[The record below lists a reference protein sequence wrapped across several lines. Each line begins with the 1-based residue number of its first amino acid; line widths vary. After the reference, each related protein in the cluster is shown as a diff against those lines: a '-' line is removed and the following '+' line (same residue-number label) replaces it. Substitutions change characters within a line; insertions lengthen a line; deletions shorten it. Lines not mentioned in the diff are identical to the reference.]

1 MTTPS
6 RGIGSLGAPLSV
18 IAVAALLTA
27 GLSGQ
32 PLELQQAPPAPPEM
46 PGMQQMPGMQ
56 HEGMDHMM
64 GSDPAA
70 WRMPPMD
77 RPMPMLPGLMG
88 TSPIVDPFLPGP
100 DLDLMSLP
108 EAVPGAIVDMEDGDE
123 MDIRAS
129 LVRRTINGKMLVMYG
144 YNGMYPGPLIRAP
157 RGATIVVNFHNEI
170 PDPTTVHWH
179 GIRLDNRFD
188 GVPNVTQAPVAYG
201 ESFRYE
207 IFFRDSGIYWY
218 HPHVREDIQQDLG
231 LYGNLL
237 VGAPEPAYYSPVNH
251 EEALILD
258 DLLMDDLGP
267 IPYGS
272 QAATHAL
279 MGRFGN
285 VMLVNGT
292 TDYRLD
298 VAKGDVVRFYLT
310 NVANTRTFNVVFGRA
325 PIKIVGSDVSK
336 YEREEWVASVVI
348 APAERYIVEVKFDEA
363 GEVPIT
369 NSIQAIDDF
378 RGEFYP
384 HTDLLGTVV
393 VADDA
398 TSTDH
403 AAAFDTLRENVDVT
417 SDIDDYRQYFDR
429 PVDHRLELTL
439 DIENLPLPIV
449 RAMEFE
455 AGLYAPPVEWN
466 DAMPMM
472 NWLSSAEQV
481 HWTLLDTETGR
492 ENMEIDWQFQVGDVV
507 KIELFNDPDTIH
519 PMNHPVHI
527 HGQRFLVLTIDD
539 VPNENLV
546 WKDTAIVPVGTTVQY
561 LVGHVEPR
569 RLDDALPHRRAPGG
583 GHDVGLQRARA
594 GDRAVGTLP
603 DPYRVPARSLSLI
616 DCPAPGPLSELK

>member
-6 RGIGSLGAPLSV
+6 RRIGTLGMILPV
-18 IAVAALLTA
+18 AVGVALLAA
-27 GLSGQ
+27 GLYGQ
-32 PLELQQAPPAPPEM
+32 PLEPQQSPPASPQMPEM
-46 PGMQQMPGMQ
+46 PQMPGMPQ
-56 HEGMDHMM
+56 PGQQMEGMPGMEGMSM
-64 GSDPAA
+64 GADPAD

-77 RPMPMLPGLMG
+77 RPMPMLPGLIG
-88 TSPIVDPFLPGP
+88 TTPIVDPFLAGS

-108 EAVPGAIVDMEDGDE
+108 EAVPGVIVDMEDGDE

-170 PDPTTVHWH
+170 PDETTVHWH

-237 VGAPEPAYYSPVNH
+237 VGAPEPTYYSPVNH

-267 IPYGS
+267 IPFGE

-285 VMLVNGT
+285 VMLVNGE

-298 VAKGDVVRFYLT
+298 VARGDVVRFYLT
-310 NVANTRTFNVVFGRA
+310 NVANTRTFNVVFGGAR
-325 PIKIVGSDVSK
+325 IKIVGSDVSK
-336 YEREEWVASVVI
+336 YEREEWVDSVVI

-363 GEVPIT
+363 GEVPMT

-384 HTDLLGTVV
+384 HTDMLGMIV
-393 VADDA
+393 VANSA
-398 TSTDH
+398 TSDDH
-403 AAAFDTLRENVDVT
+403 TEAFDILRENLDVS

-439 DIENLPLPIV
+439 EIENLPLPIV

-455 AGLYAPPVEWN
+455 AGLYAPPMEWN

-472 NWLSSAEQV
+472 NWLSSSEQV
-481 HWTLLDTETGR
+481 HWTLLDTTTGR
-492 ENMEIDWQFQVGDVV
+492 ENMDIDWQFEVGDVV
-507 KIELFNDPDTIH
+507 KIELFNDPETIH

-527 HGQRFLVLTIDD
+527 HGQRFLVISIDG

-561 LVGHVEPR
+561 LVDMSNPGDWMMHCHIAEHLEAGMMLGFSVREP
-569 RLDDALPHRRAPGG
+569 G
-583 GHDVGLQRARA
+583 Q
-594 GDRAVGTLP
+594 
-603 DPYRVPARSLSLI
+603 
-616 DCPAPGPLSELK
+616 

>member
-6 RGIGSLGAPLSV
+6 RRIGTLGMILPAAAGV
-18 IAVAALLTA
+18 ALLAA

-32 PLELQQAPPAPPEM
+32 PLEPQQSPPASPQMPEM
-46 PGMQQMPGMQ
+46 PQMPGMPQ
-56 HEGMDHMM
+56 TEQQMEGMPGMEGMSM
-64 GSDPAA
+64 GVDPAD

-77 RPMPMLPGLMG
+77 RPMPMLPGLIG
-88 TSPIVDPFLPGP
+88 TTPIVDPFLAGR

-108 EAVPGAIVDMEDGDE
+108 EAVPGVIVDMEDGDE

-170 PDPTTVHWH
+170 PEETTVHWH

-188 GVPNVTQAPVAYG
+188 GVPNVTQPPVAYG

-237 VGAPEPAYYSPVNH
+237 VGAPEPAYYSPVNR

-267 IPYGS
+267 IPFGE

-285 VMLVNGT
+285 VMLVNGE
-292 TDYRLD
+292 TDYTLD
-298 VAKGDVVRFYLT
+298 VARGDVVRFYLT
-310 NVANTRTFNVVFGRA
+310 NVANTRTFNVVFGGAR
-325 PIKIVGSDVSK
+325 IKIVGSDVSK
-336 YEREEWVASVVI
+336 YEREEWVDSVVI

-363 GEVPIT
+363 GEVPMT

-384 HTDLLGTVV
+384 HTDMLGMIV
-393 VADDA
+393 VAESATADDH
-398 TSTDH
+398 TES
-403 AAAFDTLRENVDVT
+403 FDTLRENLDVS

-439 DIENLPLPIV
+439 EIENLPLPIV

-455 AGLYAPPVEWN
+455 AGLYAPPMEWN

-481 HWTLLDTETGR
+481 HWTLLDTDTGR
-492 ENMEIDWQFQVGDVV
+492 ENMDIDWQFEVGDVV
-507 KIELFNDPDTIH
+507 KIELFNDPETIH

-527 HGQRFLVLTIDD
+527 HGQRFLVISIDG
-539 VPNENLV
+539 VRNQNLV

-561 LVGHVEPR
+561 LVDMSNPGDWMMHCHIAEHLEAGMMLGFSVREP
-569 RLDDALPHRRAPGG
+569 G
-583 GHDVGLQRARA
+583 Q
-594 GDRAVGTLP
+594 
-603 DPYRVPARSLSLI
+603 
-616 DCPAPGPLSELK
+616 

>member
-1 MTTPS
+1 MTDPS
-6 RGIGSLGAPLSV
+6 RRNPAFRLFPLA
-18 IAVAALLTA
+18 AVAAVLLA
-27 GLSGQ
+27 VGLSGQ
-32 PLELQQAPPAPPEM
+32 PLQSQQDPAAS
-46 PGMQQMPGMQ
+46 QQMPGMPQ
-56 HEGMDHMM
+56 SGQQMPGMEGMAGMEGMEGMSM
-64 GSDPAA
+64 GADPSA

-88 TSPIVDPFLPGP
+88 TSPIVDPFLAGR
-100 DLDLMSLP
+100 DLDVMSLP
-108 EAVPGAIVDMEDGDE
+108 EAVPGTLVDMKDGDE

-157 RGATIVVNFHNEI
+157 RGATVVVNFHNEI
-170 PDPTTVHWH
+170 PEDTTVHWH

-188 GVPNVTQAPVAYG
+188 GVPNVTQPPVANG

-237 VGAPEPAYYSPVNH
+237 VGAPEPEYYSPVNH

-267 IPYGS
+267 IPFGE

-285 VMLVNGT
+285 VMLVNGE
-292 TDYRLD
+292 TDYALD
-298 VAKGDVVRFYLT
+298 VSRGDVVRFYLT
-310 NVANTRTFNVVFGRA
+310 NVANTRTFNVVFGGA
-325 PIKIVGSDVSK
+325 QIKIVGSDVSK
-336 YEREEWVASVVI
+336 YEREEWVDSVVI

-363 GEVPIT
+363 GDVPIT

-384 HTDLLGTVV
+384 HTDVLGTVV
-393 VADDA
+393 VADRS
-398 TSTDH
+398 TSNDH
-403 AAAFDTLRENVDVT
+403 SEAFDTLRENADVT

-439 DIENLPLPIV
+439 DIENLPIPIV

-455 AGLYAPPVEWN
+455 AGLYAPPMEWN

-481 HWTLLDTETGR
+481 HWTLLDTGTGL
-492 ENMEIDWQFQVGDVV
+492 ENMDIDWQFEVGDVV
-507 KIELFNDPDTIH
+507 KLELFNDPETIH

-527 HGQRFLVLTIDD
+527 HGQRFLVLNIDG

-561 LVGHVEPR
+561 LV
-569 RLDDALPHRRAPGG
+569 DMSNPGDWMM
-583 GHDVGLQRARA
+583 HCHIAEHLEA
-594 GDRAVGTLP
+594 GMMLGFSVREGQQ
-603 DPYRVPARSLSLI
+603 
-616 DCPAPGPLSELK
+616 E

>member
-6 RGIGSLGAPLSV
+6 RRIGTLPSLLGV
-18 IAVAALLTA
+18 IAGATLLAA
-27 GLSGQ
+27 GLSQ
-32 PLELQQAPPAPPEM
+32 PLESQQNPSASQEM
-46 PGMQQMPGMQ
+46 PSMPEAGQQMPGMP
-56 HEGMDHMM
+56 GMQMT
-64 GSDPAA
+64 SDPAA

-77 RPMPMLPGLMG
+77 RPMPMLPDLIG
-88 TSPIVDPFLPGP
+88 TTPIVDPLLPGG

-108 EAVPGAIVDMEDGDE
+108 EAVPGVIVDMADGDE
-123 MDIRAS
+123 IDIRAS
-129 LVRRTINGKMLVMYG
+129 LVRRTINGKTLVMYG
-144 YNGMYPGPLIRAP
+144 YNEMYPGPLIRAP
-157 RGATIVVNFHNEI
+157 RGATIVVNFHNDI
-170 PDPTTVHWH
+170 PDDTTVHWH

-188 GVPNVTQAPVAYG
+188 GVPNVTQPPVAYG

-267 IPYGS
+267 IPYGE

-285 VMLVNGT
+285 VMLVNGV

-298 VAKGDVVRFYLT
+298 VDRGDVVRFYLT
-310 NVANTRTFNVVFGRA
+310 NVANTRTFNVVFGGA

-336 YEREEWVASVVI
+336 YEREERVNSVVI
-348 APAERYIVEVKFDEA
+348 APAERYIVEVLFDEA
-363 GEVPIT
+363 GEVPVT
-369 NSIQAIDDF
+369 NSIQAIDEF

-384 HTDLLGTVV
+384 HTDLLGTVLV
-393 VADDA
+393 REDA

-403 AAAFDTLRENVDVT
+403 AGAFLTLRENVDVS

-439 DIENLPLPIV
+439 DVENLPLSIV

-455 AGLYAPPVEWN
+455 AGLFAPPIEWN

-481 HWTLLDTETGR
+481 HWTLLDVDTGR
-492 ENMEIDWQFQVGDVV
+492 ENMDIDWQFQVGDVV

-546 WKDTAIVPVGTTVQY
+546 WKDTAIVPVGSTVQY
-561 LVGHVEPR
+561 LV
-569 RLDDALPHRRAPGG
+569 DMSNPGDWMM
-583 GHDVGLQRARA
+583 HCHIAEHLEA
-594 GDRAVGTLP
+594 GMMLGFSVREREEGD
-603 DPYRVPARSLSLI
+603 
-616 DCPAPGPLSELK
+616 

>member
-1 MTTPS
+1 MTRAPGTTA
-6 RGIGSLGAPLSV
+6 RRIGSVGLLVCAIGTG
-18 IAVAALLTA
+18 AALTA
-27 GLSGQ
+27 DAASGDG
-32 PLELQQAPPAPPEM
+32 QARTAQASPTPAPEPPERPAGDQNSQDM
-46 PGMQQMPGMQ
+46 PGMDGMQ
-56 HEGMDHMM
+56 HMHHATPA
-64 GSDPAA
+64 DPAA

-88 TSPIVDPFLPGP
+88 TTPIVDPFLPGR
-100 DLDLMSLP
+100 DLDPMSLP
-108 EAVPGAIVDMEDGDE
+108 EAVPAAIVDMADGDTLE
-123 MDIRAS
+123 IRAS
-129 LVRRTINGKMLVMYG
+129 LVRRTINGQTLVMYG

-157 RGATIVVNFHNEI
+157 RGATIVVDFHNEI
-170 PDPTTVHWH
+170 PDDTTVHWH

-218 HPHVREDIQQDLG
+218 HPHVREEIQQDLG

-237 VGAPEPAYYSPVNH
+237 VGAPEPEYYSPVNH
-251 EEALILD
+251 EQALILD

-267 IPYGS
+267 IPYGE

-292 TDYRLD
+292 TDYSLD

-310 NVANTRTFNVVFGRA
+310 NVANTRTFNVVFGGA

-336 YEREEWVASVVI
+336 YEREVWVDSVMI
-348 APAERYIVEVKFDEA
+348 APAERYIVEVRFDEP
-363 GEVPIT
+363 GDVEIT

-384 HTDLLGTVV
+384 HIDRLGHVTV
-393 VADDA
+393 AAGA
-398 TSTDH
+398 TAVDH
-403 AAAFDTLRENVDVT
+403 AAAFRELRTNRDVT
-417 SDIDDYRQYFDR
+417 SDIDRYRQHFDR

-455 AGLYAPPVEWN
+455 AGLYTPPMEWN

-472 NWLSSAEQV
+472 NWLSSAGQV
-481 HWTLLDTETGR
+481 TWILRDPDTGR
-492 ENMEIDWQFQVGDVV
+492 ENMDIGWQFEVGDVI
-507 KIELFNDPDTIH
+507 KIQLFNDPQTIH

-527 HGQRFLVLTIDD
+527 HGQRFLVLSIDG

-546 WKDTAIVPVGTTVQY
+546 WKDTAIVPVGSTVEY
-561 LVGHVEPR
+561 LVDMSNPGDWMMHCHIAEHLEAGMMLGFSVRER
-569 RLDDALPHRRAPGG
+569 GSAP
-583 GHDVGLQRARA
+583 
-594 GDRAVGTLP
+594 
-603 DPYRVPARSLSLI
+603 
-616 DCPAPGPLSELK
+616 

>member
-1 MTTPS
+1 MTTPG
-6 RGIGSLGAPLSV
+6 RRIGSLGAFLSL
-18 IAVAALLTA
+18 IAAVTLLTA

-32 PLELQQAPPAPPEM
+32 SSLPQQTPPAS
-46 PGMQQMPGMQ
+46 QMPGMPQ
-56 HEGMDHMM
+56 AGQEMESMQMPGMDHEGMDHMM

-88 TSPIVDPFLPGP
+88 TNPIVDPFLPGG
-100 DLDLMSLP
+100 DLDLMTLP
-108 EAVPGAIVDMEDGDE
+108 EAVPAAIVDMDDGDE
-123 MDIRAS
+123 MAIRAS
-129 LVRRTINGKMLVMYG
+129 LVRRTINGKMLVMFG

-218 HPHVREDIQQDLG
+218 HPHMREDIQQDLG

-267 IPYGS
+267 IPYGE

-292 TDYRLD
+292 TDYTLD
-298 VAKGDVVRFYLT
+298 VARGDVVRFYLT
-310 NVANTRTFNVVFGRA
+310 NVANTRTFNVVFGGA

-336 YEREEWVASVVI
+336 YEREEWVESVVI
-348 APAERYIVEVKFDEA
+348 APAERYIVEVRFDEA
-363 GEVPIT
+363 GDVPVT

-398 TSTDH
+398 TSDDH
-403 AAAFDTLRENVDVT
+403 AATFDTLRENVDVS

-439 DIENLPLPIV
+439 DIENLPLEIV

-455 AGLYAPPVEWN
+455 AGLYAPPMEWN

-481 HWTLLDTETGR
+481 HWTMLDTETGR
-492 ENMEIDWQFQVGDVV
+492 ENMDIDWEFEVGDVV
-507 KIELFNDPDTIH
+507 KIELFNDPETIH

-527 HGQRFLVLTIDD
+527 HGQRFLVLNIDG
-539 VPNENLV
+539 VPNQNLV

-561 LVGHVEPR
+561 LVDMSNPGDWMMHCHIAEHLEAGMMLGFSVRQPENR
-569 RLDDALPHRRAPGG
+569 R
-583 GHDVGLQRARA
+583 
-594 GDRAVGTLP
+594 
-603 DPYRVPARSLSLI
+603 
-616 DCPAPGPLSELK
+616 

>member
-561 LVGHVEPR
+561 LV
-569 RLDDALPHRRAPGG
+569 DMSNPGDWMM
-583 GHDVGLQRARA
+583 HCHIAEHLEA
-594 GDRAVGTLP
+594 GMMLGFSVRERG
-603 DPYRVPARSLSLI
+603 I
-616 DCPAPGPLSELK
+616 GQ

>member
-1 MTTPS
+1 MTAPP
-6 RGIGSLGAPLSV
+6 RRVGSLGAFLSV
-18 IAVAALLTA
+18 IAGATLLTG
-27 GLSGQ
+27 GLSSQ
-32 PLELQQAPPAPPEM
+32 SREPQQTPPASQMPNMPQAGHEM
-46 PGMQQMPGMQ
+46 EGMQMPGMQ

-64 GSDPAA
+64 GLDPAA

-77 RPMPMLPGLMG
+77 RPMPMLPSLMG
-88 TSPIVDPFLPGP
+88 TSPIVDPFLPGG
-100 DLDLMSLP
+100 DLDPMSLP
-108 EAVPGAIVDMEDGDE
+108 EAVPAAIVDMQDGDE

-129 LVRRTINGKMLVMYG
+129 LVRRMINGKMLVMFG

-188 GVPNVTQAPVAYG
+188 GVPNVTQAPVAFG

-251 EEALILD
+251 EEVLILD
-258 DLLMDDLGP
+258 DLLMDELGP
-267 IPYGS
+267 IPYGF

-310 NVANTRTFNVVFGRA
+310 NVANTRTFNVVFGPA

-336 YEREEWVASVVI
+336 YEREEWVDSVVI

-363 GEVPIT
+363 GDVPVT

-393 VADDA
+393 VADGA

-403 AAAFDTLRENVDVT
+403 AAAFDTLRENVDVS

-449 RAMEFE
+449 RALEFE
-455 AGLYAPPVEWN
+455 AGLYAPPMEWN

-481 HWTLLDTETGR
+481 HWIMLDTETGR
-492 ENMEIDWQFQVGDVV
+492 ENMDIDWQFQVGDVV

-527 HGQRFLVLTIDD
+527 HGQRFLVLTIDG
-539 VPNENLV
+539 VLNENLV
-546 WKDTAIVPVGTTVQY
+546 WKDTAIVPVGSKVEY
-561 LVGHVEPR
+561 LV
-569 RLDDALPHRRAPGG
+569 DMSNPGDWMM
-583 GHDVGLQRARA
+583 HCHIAEHLEA
-594 GDRAVGTLP
+594 GMMLGFSVR
-603 DPYRVPARSLSLI
+603 
-616 DCPAPGPLSELK
+616 E

>member
-1 MTTPS
+1 
-6 RGIGSLGAPLSV
+6 
-18 IAVAALLTA
+18 
-27 GLSGQ
+27 
-32 PLELQQAPPAPPEM
+32 
-46 PGMQQMPGMQ
+46 MQQMPGMQ

-77 RPMPMLPGLMG
+77 RPMPMLPGLIG
-88 TSPIVDPFLPGP
+88 TNPIVDPFLPGG
-100 DLDLMSLP
+100 DLDLMTLP
-108 EAVPGAIVDMEDGDE
+108 EAVPAAIVDMDDGDE

-129 LVRRTINGKMLVMYG
+129 LVRRTINGKMLVMFG

-218 HPHVREDIQQDLG
+218 HPHMREDIQQDLG

-481 HWTLLDTETGR
+481 HWTLLDTETGL

-527 HGQRFLVLTIDD
+527 HGQRFLVLTIDG

-561 LVGHVEPR
+561 LVDMSNPGDWMMHCHIAEHLEAGMMLGFSVREP
-569 RLDDALPHRRAPGG
+569 G
-583 GHDVGLQRARA
+583 
-594 GDRAVGTLP
+594 
-603 DPYRVPARSLSLI
+603 
-616 DCPAPGPLSELK
+616 K

>member
-1 MTTPS
+1 MNGSIRIRLGTLGVLLGAL
-6 RGIGSLGAPLSV
+6 GIGATAITDLSPAQTAPS
-18 IAVAALLTA
+18 
-27 GLSGQ
+27 
-32 PLELQQAPPAPPEM
+32 APPHQMQDM
-46 PGMQQMPGMQ
+46 PAEEQGMQGM
-56 HEGMDHMM
+56 EGMDHAMPA
-64 GSDPAA
+64 DPAA

-77 RPMPMLPGLMG
+77 RPMPMLPGLTG
-88 TSPIVDPFLPGP
+88 ATPIVDPFLPGT
-100 DLDLMSLP
+100 DLDPMSLP
-108 EAVPGAIVDMEDGDE
+108 EAVPAAIVDMADGDTME
-123 MDIRAS
+123 IRAS

-157 RGATIVVNFHNEI
+157 RGSTIVVNFHNEI
-170 PDPTTVHWH
+170 PDETTVHWH

-218 HPHVREDIQQDLG
+218 HPHVREEIQQDLG

-237 VGAPEPAYYSPVNH
+237 VGAPEPEYYSPVNR

-267 IPYGS
+267 IPYGQ

-292 TDYRLD
+292 TDYSLD
-298 VAKGDVVRFYLT
+298 VALGDVVRFYLT
-310 NVANTRTFNVVFGRA
+310 NVANTRTFNVVFGGARV
-325 PIKIVGSDVSK
+325 KVVGSDVSK
-336 YEREEWVASVVI
+336 FEREEWVDSVLI
-348 APAERYIVEVKFDEA
+348 APAERYIVEVRFEEPGD
-363 GEVPIT
+363 VTIT
-369 NSIQAIDDF
+369 NSIQAVDDF

-384 HTDLLGTVV
+384 HTDRLGTVRV
-393 VADDA
+393 GA
-398 TSTDH
+398 TATATDNGR
-403 AAAFDTLRENVDVT
+403 AFDALRVNTDVT
-417 SDIDDYRQYFDR
+417 SDIDRYRQHFGR
-429 PVDHRLELTL
+429 AVDHRLELTL

-455 AGLYAPPVEWN
+455 AGLYTPPMEWN

-481 HWTLLDTETGR
+481 HWMLRDPDTGR
-492 ENMEIDWQFQVGDVV
+492 ENMDIDWDFHVGDVV
-507 KIELFNDPDTIH
+507 KLQLFNDPNTIH

-527 HGQRFLVLTIDD
+527 HGQRFLVLTIDG

-546 WKDTAIVPVGTTVQY
+546 WKDTAIVPVGSTVEY
-561 LVGHVEPR
+561 LVDMSNPGDWMMHCHIAEHLEAGMMLGFAVRE
-569 RLDDALPHRRAPGG
+569 RAP
-583 GHDVGLQRARA
+583 A
-594 GDRAVGTLP
+594 
-603 DPYRVPARSLSLI
+603 
-616 DCPAPGPLSELK
+616 E

>member
-1 MTTPS
+1 MTTPVL
-6 RGIGSLGAPLSV
+6 RIGSLGAFLCV
-18 IAVAALLTA
+18 ISGVALLTL
-27 GLSGQ
+27 GLASQ
-32 PLELQQAPPAPPEM
+32 PLEPQQPPPPTPPEPEQMPPMPETEQEM
-46 PGMQQMPGMQ
+46 PGMQMPGMQMPGMEGMEGM
-56 HEGMDHMM
+56 EGMDMM

-77 RPMPMLPGLMG
+77 RPMPMLPDLMG
-88 TSPIVDPFLPGP
+88 TTPIVDPFLPDVDP
-100 DLDLMSLP
+100 MSLP
-108 EAVPGAIVDMEDGDE
+108 EAIPGAIVDMEDGDE
-123 MDIRAS
+123 IDIRAS
-129 LVRRTINGKMLVMYG
+129 LVRRIVNGKMLVMYG

-170 PDPTTVHWH
+170 PDETTVHWH

-188 GVPNVTQAPVAYG
+188 GVPNVTQPPVAYG

-237 VGAPEPAYYSPVNH
+237 VGAPEAAYYSPVNH

-267 IPYGS
+267 IPYGE

-285 VMLVNGT
+285 VMLVNGI

-298 VAKGDVVRFYLT
+298 VARGDVVRFYLT
-310 NVANTRTFNVVFGRA
+310 NVANTRTFNVVFGGA

-336 YEREEWVASVVI
+336 YEREEWVDSVVI

-363 GEVPIT
+363 GEAPIT
-369 NSIQAIDDF
+369 NSIQAIDEF

-384 HTDLLGTVV
+384 HTDLLGTVS

-398 TSTDH
+398 TATDH
-403 AAAFDTLRENVDVT
+403 AAAFDTLRENIDVT
-417 SDIDDYRQYFDR
+417 SDIDSYRQYFDR

-439 DIENLPLPIV
+439 EIENLPQAIV
-449 RAMEFE
+449 LAMEFE

-481 HWTLLDTETGR
+481 HWTLLDTETGL
-492 ENMEIDWQFQVGDVV
+492 ENMDIDWQFEVGDVV

-527 HGQRFLVLTIDD
+527 HGQRFLVLTIDG

-561 LVGHVEPR
+561 LVDMSNPGDWMMHCHIAEHLEAGMMLGFSV
-569 RLDDALPHRRAPGG
+569 RAPG
-583 GHDVGLQRARA
+583 Q
-594 GDRAVGTLP
+594 
-603 DPYRVPARSLSLI
+603 
-616 DCPAPGPLSELK
+616 

>member
-1 MTTPS
+1 M
-6 RGIGSLGAPLSV
+6 GA
-18 IAVAALLTA
+18 
-27 GLSGQ
+27 
-32 PLELQQAPPAPPEM
+32 
-46 PGMQQMPGMQ
+46 
-56 HEGMDHMM
+56 
-64 GSDPAA
+64 DPAD

-77 RPMPMLPGLMG
+77 RPMPMLPGLIG
-88 TSPIVDPFLPGP
+88 TTPIVDPFLAGS
-100 DLDLMSLP
+100 DLDMMSLP
-108 EAVPGAIVDMEDGDE
+108 EAVPGVIVDMEDGDE

-157 RGATIVVNFHNEI
+157 RGATVVVNFHNEI
-170 PDPTTVHWH
+170 PDETTVHWH

-188 GVPNVTQAPVAYG
+188 GVPNVTQPPVAYG

-237 VGAPEPAYYSPVNH
+237 VGAPEPTYYSPVNH
-251 EEALILD
+251 EEAVILD

-267 IPYGS
+267 IPFGE

-285 VMLVNGT
+285 VMLVNGE

-298 VAKGDVVRFYLT
+298 VARGDVVRFYLT
-310 NVANTRTFNVVFGRA
+310 NVANTRTFNVVFGGAR
-325 PIKIVGSDVSK
+325 IKIVGSDVSK
-336 YEREEWVASVVI
+336 YEREEWVDSVVI

-363 GEVPIT
+363 GEVPMT

-384 HTDLLGTVV
+384 HTDMLGMIV
-393 VADDA
+393 VADSA
-398 TSTDH
+398 TSDDH
-403 AAAFDTLRENVDVT
+403 TEAFDILRENLDVS

-439 DIENLPLPIV
+439 EIENLPLPIV

-455 AGLYAPPVEWN
+455 AGLYAPPMEWN

-481 HWTLLDTETGR
+481 HWTLLDTNTGR
-492 ENMEIDWQFQVGDVV
+492 ENMDIDWQFEVGDVV
-507 KIELFNDPDTIH
+507 KIELFNDPETIH

-527 HGQRFLVLTIDD
+527 HGQRFLVISIDG

-561 LVGHVEPR
+561 LVDMSNPGDWMMHCHIAEHLEAGMMLGFSVREP
-569 RLDDALPHRRAPGG
+569 G
-583 GHDVGLQRARA
+583 Q
-594 GDRAVGTLP
+594 
-603 DPYRVPARSLSLI
+603 
-616 DCPAPGPLSELK
+616 

>member
-1 MTTPS
+1 
-6 RGIGSLGAPLSV
+6 
-18 IAVAALLTA
+18 
-27 GLSGQ
+27 
-32 PLELQQAPPAPPEM
+32 M
-46 PGMQQMPGMQ
+46 PGMQMT
-56 HEGMDHMM
+56 
-64 GSDPAA
+64 SDPAA

-77 RPMPMLPGLMG
+77 RPMPMLPDLIG
-88 TSPIVDPFLPGP
+88 TTPIVDPFLPGGNF
-100 DLDLMSLP
+100 DLMSLP
-108 EAVPGAIVDMEDGDE
+108 EAIPGVIVDMADGDE
-123 MDIRAS
+123 IDIRAS

-170 PDPTTVHWH
+170 PEETTVHWH

-188 GVPNVTQAPVAYG
+188 GVPNVTQPPVAFG

-267 IPYGS
+267 IPYGE

-298 VAKGDVVRFYLT
+298 VDRGDVVRFYLT
-310 NVANTRTFNVVFGRA
+310 NVANTRTFNVVFGGA

-336 YEREEWVASVVI
+336 YEREERVSSVVI
-348 APAERYIVEVKFDEA
+348 APAERYIVEVLFDAA
-363 GEVPIT
+363 GEVPVT
-369 NSIQAIDDF
+369 NSIQAIDEF

-393 VADDA
+393 VREDE

-403 AAAFDTLRENVDVT
+403 AAAFLALRENVDVS

-439 DIENLPLPIV
+439 DVENLPLSIV
-449 RAMEFE
+449 LAMEFE
-455 AGLYAPPVEWN
+455 AGLFAPPIEWN

-481 HWTLLDTETGR
+481 HWSLLDTDTGL
-492 ENMEIDWQFQVGDVV
+492 ENMDIDWQFQVGDVV

-539 VPNENLV
+539 VRNENLV
-546 WKDTAIVPVGTTVQY
+546 WKDTAIVPVGSTVQY
-561 LVGHVEPR
+561 LV
-569 RLDDALPHRRAPGG
+569 DMSNPGNWMMHCHIAEHLEAGMMLGFSVREREG
-583 GHDVGLQRARA
+583 G
-594 GDRAVGTLP
+594 
-603 DPYRVPARSLSLI
+603 
-616 DCPAPGPLSELK
+616 E

>member
-6 RGIGSLGAPLSV
+6 RGIGSLGALLSV
-18 IAVAALLTA
+18 IAVAALLTV

-32 PLELQQAPPAPPEM
+32 PLEPQQTPPASQEM
-46 PGMQQMPGMQ
+46 PGMQEKPGMQ

-88 TSPIVDPFLPGP
+88 TNPIVDPFLPGS

-157 RGATIVVNFHNEI
+157 PWRHDRRQLSQRDSGPHDRALAWHPVGQPLRRRSEH
-170 PDPTTVHWH
+170 DP
-179 GIRLDNRFD
+179 GSSRLR
-188 GVPNVTQAPVAYG
+188 

-267 IPYGS
+267 IPYGE

-292 TDYRLD
+292 TDYRLG
-298 VAKGDVVRFYLT
+298 VARGDVVRFYLT
-310 NVANTRTFNVVFGRA
+310 NVANTRTFNVVFGGA

-336 YEREEWVASVVI
+336 YEREEWVDSVVI

-363 GEVPIT
+363 GDVPIT

-393 VADDA
+393 VADGA

-481 HWTLLDTETGR
+481 HWTLLDTDTGHQ
-492 ENMEIDWQFQVGDVV
+492 NMDIDWQFQVGDVV

-561 LVGHVEPR
+561 LV
-569 RLDDALPHRRAPGG
+569 DMSNPGDWMM
-583 GHDVGLQRARA
+583 HCHIAEHLEA
-594 GDRAVGTLP
+594 GMMLGFSVRERGT
-603 DPYRVPARSLSLI
+603 
-616 DCPAPGPLSELK
+616 GQ

>member
-1 MTTPS
+1 MTTP
-6 RGIGSLGAPLSV
+6 RRHRIRTIGTLFCALAGATVL
-18 IAVAALLTA
+18 AVGVST
-27 GLSGQ
+27 
-32 PLELQQAPPAPPEM
+32 QAIDSEQTPPSPA
-46 PGMQQMPGMQ
+46 MPGMQ
-56 HEGMDHMM
+56 HEGMDHSMPA
-64 GSDPAA
+64 DPAA
-70 WRMPPMD
+70 WRMPPME

-88 TSPIVDPFLPGP
+88 TTPIVDPFLPGR
-100 DLDLMSLP
+100 DLDPMTLP
-108 EAVPGAIVDMEDGDE
+108 EALPGTIVDMQDDDE
-123 MDIRAS
+123 IDIRAS

-157 RGATIVVNFHNEI
+157 RGATVVVNFHNEI
-170 PDPTTVHWH
+170 PADTTVHWH

-188 GVPNVTQAPVAYG
+188 GIPYVTQPPVATG

-237 VGAPEPAYYSPVNH
+237 VGAPEPSYYSPVNH

-258 DLLMDDLGP
+258 DLMMDDLGP
-267 IPYGS
+267 IPYGE

-285 VMLVNGT
+285 VMLVNGV
-292 TDYRLD
+292 TDYEMD

-310 NVANTRTFNVVFGRA
+310 NVANTRTFNVVFGGA

-336 YEREEWVASVVI
+336 YEHEDWVDSVMI
-348 APAERYIVEVKFDEA
+348 APAERYIVEVKFDEP
-363 GEVPIT
+363 GDVVIT

-384 HTDLLGTVV
+384 HTDRLGTVV
-393 VADDA
+393 VAEAA
-398 TSTDH
+398 TTADH
-403 AAAFDTLRENVDVT
+403 GAAFDVLRDNTDVS

-439 DIENLPLPIV
+439 DLENMPLPIV

-455 AGLYAPPVEWN
+455 AGLYSPPMEWN

-481 HWTLLDTETGR
+481 HWTLLDTDTDR
-492 ENMEIDWQFQVGDVV
+492 QNMDINWQFQVGDVV
-507 KIELFNDPDTIH
+507 KIQLFNDPNTIH

-527 HGQRFLVLTIDD
+527 HGQRFLVLTIDGIQND
-539 VPNENLV
+539 NLV
-546 WKDTAIVPVGTTVQY
+546 WKDTAVVPVGSTVEY
-561 LVGHVEPR
+561 LV
-569 RLDDALPHRRAPGG
+569 DMSNPGDWMM
-583 GHDVGLQRARA
+583 HCHIAEHLEA
-594 GDRAVGTLP
+594 GMMLGFSVRERGSAQ
-603 DPYRVPARSLSLI
+603 
-616 DCPAPGPLSELK
+616 

>member
-1 MTTPS
+1 MTTPGRRS
-6 RGIGSLGAPLSV
+6 GSLGAFLSL
-18 IAVAALLTA
+18 IAGVTLLTA

-32 PLELQQAPPAPPEM
+32 SSLPQQTPPAS
-46 PGMQQMPGMQ
+46 QMPGMQ
-56 HEGMDHMM
+56 MPGMDHEGMDHMM

-77 RPMPMLPGLMG
+77 RPMPMLPGLIG
-88 TSPIVDPFLPGP
+88 TNPIVDPFLPGG
-100 DLDLMSLP
+100 DLDLMTLP
-108 EAVPGAIVDMEDGDE
+108 EAVPAAIVDMDDGDE

-129 LVRRTINGKMLVMYG
+129 LVRRTINGKMLVMFG

-218 HPHVREDIQQDLG
+218 HPHMREDIQQDLG

-267 IPYGS
+267 IPYGE

-292 TDYRLD
+292 TDYTLD
-298 VAKGDVVRFYLT
+298 VARGDVVRFYLT
-310 NVANTRTFNVVFGRA
+310 NVANTRTFNVVFGGA

-336 YEREEWVASVVI
+336 YEREEWVESVVI
-348 APAERYIVEVKFDEA
+348 APAERYIVEVRFDEA
-363 GEVPIT
+363 GDVPVT

-398 TSTDH
+398 TSDDH
-403 AAAFDTLRENVDVT
+403 AATFDTLRENVDVS

-429 PVDHRLELTL
+429 PVDQRLELTL
-439 DIENLPLPIV
+439 DIENLPLEIV

-455 AGLYAPPVEWN
+455 AGLYAPPMEWN

-481 HWTLLDTETGR
+481 HWTMLDTETGR
-492 ENMEIDWQFQVGDVV
+492 ENMDIDWEFEVGDVV
-507 KIELFNDPDTIH
+507 KIELFNDPETIH

-527 HGQRFLVLTIDD
+527 HGQRFLVLNIDG
-539 VPNENLV
+539 VPNQNLV

-561 LVGHVEPR
+561 LVDMSNPGDWMMHCHIAEHLEAGMMLGFTVREP
-569 RLDDALPHRRAPGG
+569 G
-583 GHDVGLQRARA
+583 A
-594 GDRAVGTLP
+594 GR
-603 DPYRVPARSLSLI
+603 
-616 DCPAPGPLSELK
+616 

>member
-1 MTTPS
+1 MTTPG
-6 RGIGSLGAPLSV
+6 RRIGILPTLLGV
-18 IAVAALLTA
+18 IAGATLLTA
-27 GLSGQ
+27 GLSQ
-32 PLELQQAPPAPPEM
+32 PLESQQNPSVSEEMPSMPEAGQEM
-46 PGMQQMPGMQ
+46 PGMQMT
-56 HEGMDHMM
+56 
-64 GSDPAA
+64 SDPAA

-77 RPMPMLPGLMG
+77 RPMPMLPDLIG
-88 TSPIVDPFLPGP
+88 TTPIVDPLLPGG

-108 EAVPGAIVDMEDGDE
+108 EAVPGAIVDMADGDE
-123 MDIRAS
+123 IDIRAS
-129 LVRRTINGKMLVMYG
+129 LVRRTINGKTLVMYG

-157 RGATIVVNFHNEI
+157 RGATIVVNFHNDI
-170 PDPTTVHWH
+170 PDETTVHWH

-188 GVPNVTQAPVAYG
+188 GVPNVTQPPVAYG

-237 VGAPEPAYYSPVNH
+237 VEAPEPAYYSPVNH

-267 IPYGS
+267 IPYGE

-285 VMLVNGT
+285 VMLVNGA

-298 VAKGDVVRFYLT
+298 VDRGDVVRFHLT
-310 NVANTRTFNVVFGRA
+310 NVANTRTFNVVFGGA

-336 YEREEWVASVVI
+336 YEREEWVNSVVI
-348 APAERYIVEVKFDEA
+348 APAERYIVEVLFDEA
-363 GEVPIT
+363 GEVPVT
-369 NSIQAIDDF
+369 NSIQAIDEF

-393 VADDA
+393 VREDA

-403 AAAFDTLRENVDVT
+403 ASAFLALRENVDVS

-439 DIENLPLPIV
+439 DVENLPLSIV

-455 AGLYAPPVEWN
+455 AGLFAPPIEWN

-481 HWTLLDTETGR
+481 HWSLLDVDTGR
-492 ENMEIDWQFQVGDVV
+492 KNMDIDWQFQVGDRCFYEKVTEV
-507 KIELFNDPDTIH
+507 GKRIFCQGVPFARTA
-519 PMNHPVHI
+519 V
-527 HGQRFLVLTIDD
+527 FIDGENG
-539 VPNENLV
+539 PN
-546 WKDTAIVPVGTTVQY
+546 
-561 LVGHVEPR
+561 R
-569 RLDDALPHRRAPGG
+569 
-583 GHDVGLQRARA
+583 
-594 GDRAVGTLP
+594 
-603 DPYRVPARSLSLI
+603 
-616 DCPAPGPLSELK
+616 